1 MVKKLKKA
9 FTITELVI
17 VIAVIGILVAVLIP
31 TFSNVVENA
40 HKSTA
45 LQTSNNALKEYLA
58 VVMSDDNPD
67 NDNPLGM
74 VFVHDG
80 YAHVYLNNSLHYLGK
95 TSDMA
100 KLGIST
106 SGATTTVG
114 IDGELPSQIQMGT
127 IADGDGT
134 DDTNIGLSFT
144 AGEANA
150 PSVNVYFAE
159 EDGVYGLAEV
169 ADKKAAEQVY
179 FYQISI
185 NGTTYYGYF
194 TLENENSAFYVLEDT
209 VYSRIA
215 GFSAVSITVA
225 FVPAGGAGGEA

>member
-95 TSDMA
+95 TGDMA

-106 SGATTTVG
+106 SGGTTKVG
-114 IDGELPSQIQMGT
+114 IDGEPPSQIQMGN
-127 IADGDGT
+127 IADGT
-134 DDTNIGLSFT
+134 DVRPNIGLSFT

-159 EDGVYGLAEV
+159 QDGVDGVYGLAEV

-215 GFSAVSITVA
+215 GFSAERISVA
-225 FVPAGGAGGEA
+225 FVPGS

>member
-95 TSDMA
+95 TGDMA

-106 SGATTTVG
+106 SGATTKVG

-127 IADGDGT
+127 IADGT
-134 DDTNIGLSFT
+134 DVTTNIGLSFT

-150 PSVNVYFAE
+150 PSVNVYFE
-159 EDGVYGLAEV
+159 EQDGVYGLAEV
-169 ADKKAAEQVY
+169 EGKKAAEQVY
-179 FYQISI
+179 FYQIAI

-194 TLENENSAFYVLEDT
+194 TLENENSASYVLEDT

-215 GFSAVSITVA
+215 GFSAASVTVA

>member
-95 TSDMA
+95 TGDMA

-114 IDGELPSQIQMGT
+114 IDGEPPSKIQMGT

-159 EDGVYGLAEV
+159 RGGVYGLAEV

>member
-106 SGATTTVG
+106 SGGTTKVG
-114 IDGELPSQIQMGT
+114 IDGEPPSQIQMRP
-127 IADGDGT
+127 IADGT
-134 DDTNIGLSFT
+134 DVATNIGLSFT

-150 PSVNVYFAE
+150 PSVNVYFE
-159 EDGVYGLAEV
+159 ERGDVYGLAEV
-169 ADKKAAEQVY
+169 EGKKAAEQVY
-179 FYQISI
+179 FYQIAI

-194 TLENENSAFYVLEDT
+194 TLENENSASYVLEDT

-215 GFSAVSITVA
+215 GFSAASVTVA

>member
-58 VVMSDDNPD
+58 VVMNDENPD

-80 YAHVYLNNSLHYLGK
+80 YAHVYLNNSLHYLGE

-100 KLGIST
+100 TLGITT
-106 SGATTTVG
+106 SGETTAIQLEG
-114 IDGELPSQIQMGT
+114 SRPSQIEIT
-127 IADGDGT
+127 ISDDT
-134 DDTNIGLSFT
+134 DVSTNIGLSFT
-144 AGEANA
+144 AGEENA
-150 PSVNVYFAE
+150 PPVNVYFSKQN
-159 EDGVYGLAEV
+159 GVYGLAEV
-169 ADKKAAEQVY
+169 MDVDGSTVVKAAEKVY
-179 FYQISI
+179 FYQITI

-194 TLENENSAFYVLEDT
+194 TLEVESQASYVLEDT

-215 GFSAVSITVA
+215 GFSAESITVA
-225 FVPAGGAGGEA
+225 YVPGS

>member
-95 TSDMA
+95 TGDMA

-106 SGATTTVG
+106 SGATTKVG
-114 IDGELPSQIQMGT
+114 IDGELPSQIQMRS
-127 IADGDGT
+127 IADGMDVMP
-134 DDTNIGLSFT
+134 NIGLSFT
-144 AGEANA
+144 AGEENA
-150 PSVNVYFAE
+150 PPVNVYFSE
-159 EDGVYGLAEV
+159 QDDGVYGLAAV
-169 ADKKAAEQVY
+169 TDKKAAEQVY

-215 GFSAVSITVA
+215 GFSAASVTVA
-225 FVPAGGAGGEA
+225 FVPAGE

>member
-95 TSDMA
+95 TGDMA

-106 SGATTTVG
+106 SGGTTKVG
-114 IDGELPSQIQMGT
+114 IDGEPPSQIQMGT
-127 IADGDGT
+127 IADGT
-134 DDTNIGLSFT
+134 DVSTNIGLSFT

-150 PSVNVYFAE
+150 PSVNVYFSE
-159 EDGVYGLAEV
+159 QGGVYGLAAV
-169 ADKKAAEQVY
+169 TDKKAAEQVY
-179 FYQISI
+179 FYQIAI

-215 GFSAVSITVA
+215 GFSAASVTVA
-225 FVPAGGAGGEA
+225 FVPDGGAGGEA